1 MSVVQYIHPPAH
13 FQWPKWSGICFLHG
27 FHLVFEETQFMGICL
42 DPLKGKITA
51 NEYKLEFVS
60 TKKHFNAD
68 ENGFFQSNNGQ
79 AEGVGV
85 GSHRKASCGWK
96 WCESYAVVFNPI

>member
-1 MSVVQYIHPPAH
+1 
-13 FQWPKWSGICFLHG
+13 
-27 FHLVFEETQFMGICL
+27 MGICL

-68 ENGFFQSNNGQ
+68 ENGFFQSDNGQ

-85 GSHRKASCGWK
+85 GSHRKASCG
-96 WCESYAVVFNPI
+96 